1 MGAYSQLDAEL
12 RYGGNAFVEDEA
24 DEDCPALVPVEGED
38 YAVPSFEDEAEP
50 SAFSEDGL
58 ETPAAPASAESVS
71 QQSVT
76 PPTAPSAPTQNNGAS
91 QEKAQSNTDSTEKAA
106 EQADEDAKRKAH
118 EESEARRK
126 AEFDAKQAQKK
137 AEEQKKLD
145 ELAAMS
151 DDEVMAASMKRVSTD
166 TEKLTRRNMKE
177 CVAEYIQTMCI
188 EDPAFARKVMHP
200 RKSMVRCFQY
210 INQKAY
216 DYIQDE
222 LKASGI
228 QPGPGRQGYGCDI
241 PDDLCYQ
248 WAVDYFNDLNA
259 KIDHEDEEKFVPKT
273 YPGGKAS
280 KSKSDTKG
288 KSAKKKEPAPKKEEP
303 KEPAKKEPPKKTSED
318 SGQIS
323 FGDFAM
329 PEEKA
334 G

>member
-12 RYGGNAFVEDEA
+12 RLGGDAFIEDEA
-24 DEDCPALVPVEGED
+24 DDGCPAFVPDDDEDNVVPGPVEPRSQTKTQD
-38 YAVPSFEDEAEP
+38 NTPSPA
-50 SAFSEDGL
+50 
-58 ETPAAPASAESVS
+58 PAAPSR
-71 QQSVT
+71 
-76 PPTAPSAPTQNNGAS
+76 NDGAS
-91 QEKAQSNTDSTEKAA
+91 QGKADD
-106 EQADEDAKRKAH
+106 QADEDAKRKAH
-118 EESEARRK
+118 EEAEAKRK
-126 AEFDAKQAQKK
+126 AKFDAKQAQKK

-222 LKASGI
+222 LKANNI

-248 WAVDYFNDLNA
+248 WAVDYFNDPNA
-259 KIDHEDEEKFVPKT
+259 KIDHEDEDEFVPKP
-273 YPGGKAS
+273 YYGGRTT
-280 KSKSDTKG
+280 KSKSDAKS
-288 KSAKKKEPAPKKEEP
+288 KSAKKKEPASQKRNPKSHPKKSLRKNP
-303 KEPAKKEPPKKTSED
+303 LRTQGKSPSVVLPCRR
-318 SGQIS
+318 
-323 FGDFAM
+323 
-329 PEEKA
+329 
-334 G
+334 

>member
-24 DEDCPALVPVEGED
+24 DEDCQDFVPVEGED
-38 YAVPSFEDEAEP
+38 SDLPAFEDEAES
-50 SAFSEDGL
+50 SAFSEDDQ
-58 ETPAAPASAESVS
+58 ETADAAAPASTEPVS
-71 QQSVT
+71 QPQPQSVT
-76 PPTAPSAPTQNNGAS
+76 PPPASSAPVQNNGAS
-91 QEKAQSNTDSTEKAA
+91 QEKAQGNTDSADKAA
-106 EQADEDAKRKAH
+106 QQADEDAKRKAH
-118 EESEARRK
+118 EESEAKRK

-151 DDEVMAASMKRVSTD
+151 DDELIAASMKRVSAD

-248 WAVDYFNDLNA
+248 WGA
-259 KIDHEDEEKFVPKT
+259 T
-273 YPGGKAS
+273 RS
-280 KSKSDTKG
+280 
-288 KSAKKKEPAPKKEEP
+288 
-303 KEPAKKEPPKKTSED
+303 
-318 SGQIS
+318 
-323 FGDFAM
+323 
-329 PEEKA
+329 
-334 G
+334 

>member
-1 MGAYSQLDAEL
+1 MGVYSQLDAEQ
-12 RYGGNAFVEDEA
+12 RYGGNAFVDDEA
-24 DEDCPALVPVEGED
+24 DEDCPAFVPVEGED
-38 YAVPSFEDEAEP
+38 NAVPAFEDEAEP
-50 SAFSEDGL
+50 SAFSEDDL
-58 ETPAAPASAESVS
+58 ETTDAAVPASAEPMS
-71 QQSVT
+71 QHQSQSVT
-76 PPTAPSAPTQNNGAS
+76 PSPAPSASTQNDGAS
-91 QEKAQSNTDSTEKAA
+91 RGKADD
-106 EQADEDAKRKAH
+106 QADEEAKRKAH
-118 EESEARRK
+118 EESEAKRK
-126 AEFDAKQAQKK
+126 AEFDARQTQKK
-137 AEEQKKLD
+137 AEEKKKLD
-145 ELAAMS
+145 ELAAMN

-241 PDDLCYQ
+241 PDDLCYT
-248 WAVDYFNDLNA
+248 WAVEYFNDPNA
-259 KIDHEDEEKFVPKT
+259 KIDHEDEEEFVPKP
-273 YPGGKAS
+273 YYGGRTTE
-280 KSKSDTKG
+280 SKSDAKS
-288 KSAKKKEPAPKKEEP
+288 KSAKKKEPASKKEES
-303 KEPAKKEPPKKTSED
+303 KEPPKKEPPKEPSED

-323 FGDFAM
+323 FGGFAM
-329 PEEKA
+329 PEVKA

>member
-24 DEDCPALVPVEGED
+24 DEDCPAFVSSEGKD
-38 YAVPSFEDEAEP
+38 NNIPAFEDDAEP
-50 SAFSEDGL
+50 SAFSEDDL
-58 ETPAAPASAESVS
+58 KTADATVPASAEPVS
-71 QQSVT
+71 QHQPQSVT
-76 PPTAPSAPTQNNGAS
+76 PSPAPSASTQNDGAS
-91 QEKAQSNTDSTEKAA
+91 RGKADD
-106 EQADEDAKRKAH
+106 QADEDAKRKAH
-118 EESEARRK
+118 EESEAKRK
-126 AEFDAKQAQKK
+126 AEFDARQTQKK
-137 AEEQKKLD
+137 AEEKKKLD
-145 ELAAMS
+145 ELAAMN

-248 WAVDYFNDLNA
+248 WAVDYFNDPNA

-273 YPGGKAS
+273 YPGGKTA
-280 KSKSDTKG
+280 KSKSDA
-288 KSAKKKEPAPKKEEP
+288 KSKAAKKKDPAPKQEKP
-303 KEPAKKEPPKKTSED
+303 KEPPKKTAED

-323 FGDFAM
+323 LGDFAM
-329 PEEKA
+329 PEAKA

>member
-12 RYGGNAFVEDEA
+12 RYGSDAFEEDEA
-24 DEDCPALVPVEGED
+24 GESCPAFAPDEDEDNADPA
-38 YAVPSFEDEAEP
+38 FEVEAES

-58 ETPAAPASAESVS
+58 ETADTASPAPVEPMSQPQPQDNTPSPAPAAPSR
-71 QQSVT
+71 
-76 PPTAPSAPTQNNGAS
+76 NDGAS
-91 QEKAQSNTDSTEKAA
+91 QRKADD
-106 EQADEDAKRKAH
+106 QADEDAKRNAH
-118 EESEARRK
+118 EEAEAKRK
-126 AEFDAKQAQKK
+126 AEFEARQAQKK

-151 DDEVMAASMKRVSTD
+151 DDELMAASMKRVSVD

-188 EDPAFARKVMHP
+188 EDPEFARKVMHP

-248 WAVDYFNDLNA
+248 WAVDYFNDPNA

-273 YPGGKAS
+273 YTGGKTA
-280 KSKSDTKG
+280 KSKSDAKA
-288 KSAKKKEPAPKKEEP
+288 KSAKKKEPAPKKEES
-303 KEPAKKEPPKKTSED
+303 KEPPKKEPPKEPFED

-323 FGDFAM
+323 FGGFAM
-329 PEEKA
+329 PEAKA